1 MSEREEFI
9 ALIRKHPELIEAVKA
24 ILTGQEPVSD
34 AQDLHCPKD

>member
-24 ILTGQEPVSD
+24 ILTGQEPTFDV
-34 AQDLHCPKD
+34 QDSHCPKE